1 MEQDSYEELV
11 EEIRGIK
18 EEMQKQ
24 TEMLEKISKAVVE
37 ELKGIK
43 NEVSR

>member
-1 MEQDSYEELV
+1 MDDDLSELV
-11 EEIRGIK
+11 EEIRGIR

-24 TEMLEKISKAVVE
+24 TAMFSSITKSIVE